1 MDYQNSRQQFQR
13 AQKVIPGGVNSPA
26 RAFKSVEGEPL
37 FITKGKGSKIWDIDG
52 NGYIDYVGSWGPII
66 LGHAHEKV
74 VNAITE
80 AAQNGTGFGAPTV
93 IETEIAEQIGKM
105 KPSMEMVR
113 MVNSGTEATMSA
125 LRLARGYTGRNKF
138 IKFEGCYHGH
148 ADSFLIKAG
157 SGAMTLGLPDSP
169 GVTKYTAQDTLTA
182 KFNDAQS
189 VRKLFEEN
197 DEEIAAVIL
206 EPIAGNMGVI
216 PPDAGFLEELR
227 EITSKYG
234 ALLIFDEVMTGF
246 RIAKGGAEEYY
257 GVKPDITTVGKV
269 VGGGLP
275 VGAFGGKKEIMEKL
289 APVGPIY
296 QAGTLSGNPIAL
308 AAGLTTLK
316 IIDQTPGFHEKLEKK
331 SAELEKGFL
340 ENLKQTGTK
349 GIVNRV
355 GSMITLFFTDLK
367 KVRSFDDAKESD
379 TGKFSNYFMGLLE
392 NNIYMP
398 PSQFEAAFVP
408 ASITD
413 EEIELTLAAS
423 LEAMKKL

>member
-74 VNAITE
+74 VNAIIE

-316 IIDQTPGFHEKLEKK
+316 IIDQTSGFHEKLEKK